1 MGGGGGG
8 KLNENDYIKNS
19 SLEKIKNGISTIK
32 NIINGLD
39 VNKQKLIIIKLLL
52 NKLLIY

>member
-8 KLNENDYIKNS
+8 KLNENDYIKNF
-19 SLEKIKNGISTIK
+19 SLEKIKNGIQTIK
-32 NIINGLD
+32 SIINGLD
-39 VNKQKLIIIKLLL
+39 INKHKLIIIKLLL

>member
-19 SLEKIKNGISTIK
+19 SLEKKDKIPKKYSGK
-32 NIINGLD
+32 
-39 VNKQKLIIIKLLL
+39 
-52 NKLLIY
+52 